1 MGKEMIVLQ
10 EWDILQ
16 DWIVIR
22 DWKELTLEEITE
34 IY

>member
-1 MGKEMIVLQ
+1 MGKGMIVLQ

-16 DWIVIR
+16 DWIIIR

-34 IY
+34 VY